1 MSDKDFEQMLR
12 DLREQ
17 YLEKEEITEEPLIL
31 KKVRFILPFH
41 KRKKD
46 TKYLNHFIFLKR
58 RNFSCL
64 KNSRISISKMPVTN
78 KYRS

>member
-1 MSDKDFEQMLR
+1 MPDKDFEQMLR

-17 YLEKEEITEEPLIL
+17 YLEKEEITENGDWAEEKQIQ
-31 KKVRFILPFH
+31 IH

-46 TKYLNHFIFLKR
+46 TKYLNHFIFSKR

-64 KNSRISISKMPVTN
+64 KNLRISISKMLVMN
-78 KYRS
+78 KYQS